1 MMKTWLNGE
10 GTLPATWANL
20 VKILRNAE
28 FSVLAD
34 NVEKL
39 VPSIVGG
46 DSGITGGEGNDVEGV
61 NGEAEKE
68 TKDQSESTKRD
79 QVGEK
84 HTDNSSTI
92 QGSRATEG
100 ISISITQSLGWRI
113 HTYPRALGDMNN
125 A

>member
-1 MMKTWLNGE
+1 MMKTWLNGK
-10 GTLPATWANL
+10 GKQPATWANL

-34 NVEKL
+34 DVEKL

-46 DSGITGGEGNDVEGV
+46 DLGISGGEGNDVEGV
-61 NGEAEKE
+61 KGKAEKE

-84 HTDNSSTI
+84 HADNSSTN
-92 QGSRATEG
+92 QDSRATEG

-113 HTYPRALGDMNN
+113 HTYP
-125 A
+125 